1 MKLILLASMAL
12 VAVAAA
18 AQSDN
23 GASANPRVALDTSK
37 GRIVLELFADKAPL
51 TVEQFLTTTRSGFY
65 DGTVF
70 HRVIKGFMIQGG
82 GFSRELRQK
91 PTDVLVHN
99 EADNGLLNDR
109 GTIAMA
115 RKPDPHSA
123 SVQFFV
129 NLVDN
134 AFLNYRD
141 KSPQGWGYAV
151 FGKVVEGMDVVD
163 AIAQAPTGQQG
174 GMGDVPREAVVIEKA
189 TVVE

>member
-1 MKLILLASMAL
+1 MKLVLLASMVL
-12 VAVAAA
+12 VAAAAA
-18 AQSDN
+18 AQSSN

-51 TVEQFLTTTRSGFY
+51 TVKQFLATTRSGFY

-91 PTDVLVHN
+91 PTDLTLQN

-134 AFLNYRD
+134 AFLNHRD

-163 AIAQAPTGQQG
+163 AIAAVPTGHQG